1 MPLKQCN
8 HSASLLVYQRDGHKC
23 RGGEKKTERERERER
38 ERAPFPLGRA
48 GIWKVTPCV
57 RTSKDEE
64 LDRFP
69 WKECHLKESSVSG
82 SPGRETL
89 PTQRPHRPWSCFYFC
104 HTTRRPHTMTA
115 CESPGAS
122 RNTHITINKDMLWMS
137 PCFNSLK
144 ISEVGSRISWTPF
157 TIPVE
162 VSGTGPVLCGWS
174 LFFFYWGRVHC
185 TFWSWNWIKTRQD
198 SWILHDFSSRWKS
211 DRKDPQ
217 SVFGNMLRALL
228 VQMKMIVGQL
238 QPKGWCKSD
247 VMSQRWCFFL
257 YGTSFIRLPRSP
269 GN

>member
-23 RGGEKKTERERERER
+23 RGGEKKKRQRER

-82 SPGRETL
+82 SPGRGTL
-89 PTQRPHRPWSCFYFC
+89 PTRRPHRPWSCFYFC

-115 CESPGAS
+115 CESRRAS

-174 LFFFYWGRVHC
+174 FFFWGRVHC
-185 TFWSWNWIKTRQD
+185 SFWSRELNKKLDRIHEYCMISHLAGNLTER
-198 SWILHDFSSRWKS
+198 ILKAF
-211 DRKDPQ
+211 
-217 SVFGNMLRALL
+217 FGNMLRAFAHSNEDDCWAIIA
-228 VQMKMIVGQL
+228 KR
-238 QPKGWCKSD
+238 
-247 VMSQRWCFFL
+247 VM
-257 YGTSFIRLPRSP
+257 
-269 GN
+269 